1 MWSKDV
7 ETGVELLL
15 QDGHGTEV
23 YGVAWQ
29 PDGSIICTGD
39 FAGLIAVW
47 DVRSGKRIHH
57 FQGHSGKVLCLDWHR
72 DGFHVASGS
81 DDHTARAWDLRR
93 RCEAYVLPAHSSLIA
108 DVRWAPASGEALI
121 TAGFDGKC
129 RVWRHRDWALLNDL
143 KAHDGKCMACDFGP
157 NLDDG
162 VLATS
167 GYDRTFKLL
176 SLIHISEPTDRG

>member
-1 MWSKDV
+1 MHPFGRHVATTSFDHTWRLWDV
-7 ETGVELLL
+7 ETGAELLL

-72 DGFHVASGS
+72 DGFHVASGP
-81 DDHTARAWDLRR
+81 TTTRPGRGICGGGARRTCCRR
-93 RCEAYVLPAHSSLIA
+93 
-108 DVRWAPASGEALI
+108 
-121 TAGFDGKC
+121 T
-129 RVWRHRDWALLNDL
+129 RH
-143 KAHDGKCMACDFGP
+143 
-157 NLDDG
+157 
-162 VLATS
+162 
-167 GYDRTFKLL
+167 
-176 SLIHISEPTDRG
+176 